1 MTEFT
6 LIPENIEKIVEFAN
20 LFVAL
25 LAGVFAIKLAALSQ
39 GGTMEKTWNLFA
51 IVAVLFV
58 GLEIIN
64 SLGVFSI
71 LEIHG
76 LSEIVEFVFVATFA
90 YTLYSTRKSLLL
102 KVFG

>member
-6 LIPENIEKIVEFAN
+6 LIPGNIEKVVEFAN
-20 LFVAL
+20 LFTAL

-39 GGTMEKTWNLFA
+39 GGAMERTWNLLA
-51 IVAVLFV
+51 VVAMLFV
-58 GLEIIN
+58 GLEVVN
-64 SLGVFSI
+64 SLSEFGV

-76 LSEIVEFVFVATFA
+76 LSEVIEFAFAVTFA
-90 YTLYSTRKSLLL
+90 YTLHSTRKSLLQ